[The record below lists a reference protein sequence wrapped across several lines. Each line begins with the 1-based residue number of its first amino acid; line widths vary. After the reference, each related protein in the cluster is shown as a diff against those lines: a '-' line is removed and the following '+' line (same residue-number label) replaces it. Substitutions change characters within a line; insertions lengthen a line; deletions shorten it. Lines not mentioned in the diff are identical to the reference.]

1 MTNRWFVGGNQTTI
15 LQLLKGLCIRLRILL
30 ILRVVSPRQPDFQ
43 VGRIIVSESVHANL
57 IDNQFHIENYRM
69 KIYIEYNKLDFSGIG
84 LTLIGLYPYS
94 NRT

>member
-1 MTNRWFVGGNQTTI
+1 M
-15 LQLLKGLCIRLRILL
+15 
-30 ILRVVSPRQPDFQ
+30 
-43 VGRIIVSESVHANL
+43 GRIIVSESVHANL